1 MKEVH
6 PSEIKIGDYYIQD
19 MGEALLLKRRIMGE
33 DEKSG
38 EIWGIYI
45 KFLKGDWSRVM
56 KIGNNG
62 FSFEG
67 DTYIKWYLL
76 SEGEAML
83 YMI

>member
-6 PSEIKIGDYYIQD
+6 PSEIKTGDYYIQD
-19 MGEALLLKRRIMGE
+19 MGDFILLKKRIRV
-33 DEKSG
+33 DNEKQR
-38 EIWGIYI
+38 EIWGEYI
-45 KFLKGDWSRVM
+45 KILKEPFKTFKVGAT
-56 KIGNNG
+56 G

-67 DTYIKWYLL
+67 DNKIRWYLL